1 MKHMGYIVACV
12 LAFALGTLLPVQD
25 THAQTDTQTTTFYQI
40 AFHKSRPG
48 QDWRKVEHDLW
59 RPIQQER
66 VNSGHLSS
74 WTILE
79 PVFAGPHP
87 YDYITVES
95 SNNIDDIIKA
105 DFGTVFSKV
114 WGDKNIESRMTQTNA
129 ARDEV
134 GNELWAVDETVSKSN
149 K

>member
-1 MKHMGYIVACV
+1 MKHLGYIAACV
-12 LAFALGTLLPVQD
+12 VAFALGTLAPVRD
-25 THAQTDTQTTTFYQI
+25 THAQADSQTTTFYQI

-48 QDWRKVEHDLW
+48 QDWRKVEHELW

-66 VNSGHLSS
+66 VNSGQLGS
-74 WTILE
+74 WTVME

-95 SNNIDDIIKA
+95 SNNIDDITKA
-105 DFGTVFSKV
+105 DFGKVFSKV
-114 WGDKNIESRMTQTNA
+114 WGDKNIDSRMKQTNE

-134 GNELWAVDETVSKSN
+134 GNELWAVDESVSKSS

>member
-1 MKHMGYIVACV
+1 MKHLGYILTCV
-12 LAFALGTLLPVQD
+12 VAFALGTLLPVRD
-25 THAQTDTQTTTFYQI
+25 THAQTDTPTTTYYQI

-59 RPIQQER
+59 MPIQQER

-74 WTILE
+74 WTVIE
-79 PVFAGPHP
+79 PMYAGPHP

-95 SNNIDDIIKA
+95 SNNLDDITKA
-105 DFGTVFSKV
+105 DFGKVFTKI
-114 WGDKNIESRMTQTNA
+114 WGEQNIESQMTQTYS
-129 ARDEV
+129 ARDDV
-134 GNELWAVDETVSKSN
+134 GNELWIVDDSVSKPS